1 MGAELPC
8 AIGILEGIVVAVVL
22 VIVTNLG
29 PDVVTELVVKLLLV
43 VHPPKTESGKALAQR
58 LSSSPV
64 ARGDKSSCRDAKIG
78 NQKGRCGWDAVFL
91 N

>member
-1 MGAELPC
+1 VGAELPC

-43 VHPPKTESGKALAQR
+43 VHPPKTEQKGPGWER
-58 LSSSPV
+58 LSSSLV
-64 ARGDKSSCRDAKIG
+64 ARGDESSR
-78 NQKGRCGWDAVFL
+78 
-91 N
+91 